1 MFVRIDSS
9 SIDDNKLFDMCKTS
23 EFSED
28 PTAENMQFLDWNNR
42 PETLLHQNFKQKVY
56 DEGGYFVYEEGG
68 VYLGGGGFYPFE
80 GDVNIVVFPVRLYV
94 IPTLGIKKNMEVIQK
109 LIAYMTDVIKTTTE
123 YRGSVFF
130 VNDHN
135 LWRLKSLKSMMDP
148 TKRKLVPFPDL
159 KMVTYDKQVRYKNT
173 EQTAVYFDFDYN
185 DSYEQGILECLQK
198 LTI

>member
-135 LWRLKSLKSMMDP
+135 LWRLKSLKFDIRIPNRLRFTLILIIMIVMSKEFLSVFKNSP
-148 TKRKLVPFPDL
+148 FKTNLYSKRSFCS
-159 KMVTYDKQVRYKNT
+159 
-173 EQTAVYFDFDYN
+173 FF
-185 DSYEQGILECLQK
+185 
-198 LTI
+198 